1 MLWFDSVE
9 LTAEGESNRAGESLL
24 HNSSSNSVQ
33 NEVHEEQQK
42 TTPNRRMG
50 IYLTERF
57 GLEGTLKVIQFQSP
71 AVSKDFFH

>member
-9 LTAEGESNRAGESLL
+9 LTAEGESNHAGESLL